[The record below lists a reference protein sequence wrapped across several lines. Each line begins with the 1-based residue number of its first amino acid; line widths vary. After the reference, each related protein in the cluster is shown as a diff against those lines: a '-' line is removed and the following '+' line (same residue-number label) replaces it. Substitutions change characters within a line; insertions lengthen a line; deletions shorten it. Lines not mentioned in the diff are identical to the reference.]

1 MNGKKPYL
9 CQKFRKNVYLCTRI
23 VINSMRRLLLF
34 TWLCVIQMAV
44 AQRTGD
50 TAFKTLG
57 IADGLRSNS
66 VTSVLVDSRGYLW
79 IGTYQGLNR
88 YDGHQVKTR
97 FPESGDPSFYDGR
110 SGRGE
115 RHEVFSETTTS
126 LEEDAAGRIWIECE
140 SGAYH
145 IYDT

>member
-1 MNGKKPYL
+1 MTSDSLKKTIYRFSIFTFSSYL
-9 CQKFRKNVYLCTRI
+9 CKQRSETIYCQRQNISSVRRI
-23 VINSMRRLLLF
+23 IFFLALS
-34 TWLCVIQMAV
+34 IAQMVAAQPAV
-44 AQRTGD
+44 D

-66 VTSVLVDSRGYLW
+66 VTSVLSDSRGYLW

-110 SGRGE
+110 SG
-115 RHEVFSETTTS
+115 
-126 LEEDAAGRIWIECE
+126 
-140 SGAYH
+140 
-145 IYDT
+145 